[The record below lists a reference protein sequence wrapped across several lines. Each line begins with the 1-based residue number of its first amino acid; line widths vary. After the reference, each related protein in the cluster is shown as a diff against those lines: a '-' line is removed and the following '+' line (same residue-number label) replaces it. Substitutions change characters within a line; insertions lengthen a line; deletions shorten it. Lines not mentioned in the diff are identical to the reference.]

1 MLWKAL
7 RKMTLPSG
15 KRFVKLTF
23 QHVPSGSTNYNLGIN
38 YLQ

>member
-7 RKMTLPSG
+7 RKMTHISV

-23 QHVPSGSTNYNLGIN
+23 QHVTSGSTNYNLGIN